1 MEKEYKVSKDIAE
14 KDFKDWCEANE
25 IDCDMDMMNEEEKKD
40 FEPLKKR
47 IVKAIM
53 EGRCVVDGDE
63 LKYTLSAKNEGGL
76 SGKEIK
82 VASPTGK
89 TVLGLDG
96 YKDTQGVHKLHG
108 VMSALTGLD
117 IGFFAK
123 MRMSDWSF
131 LQSVAQL
138 FLSV

>member
-1 MEKEYKVSKDIAE
+1 MEKEFKVSEDIAE

-53 EGRCVVDGDE
+53 EGRCVVEDNVIS
-63 LKYTLSAKNEGGL
+63 YTLGTYESTKL

-82 VASPTGK
+82 INSPTGK
-89 TVLGLDG
+89 LFLGTDG
-96 YKDTQGVHKLHG
+96 YKDTQNVHKLHG
-108 VMSALTGLD
+108 AMSALTGLD
-117 IGFFAK
+117 VGFFGLMNIK
-123 MRMSDWSF
+123 DWKF
-131 LQSVAQL
+131 FQSVLQL
-138 FLSV
+138 FLSI